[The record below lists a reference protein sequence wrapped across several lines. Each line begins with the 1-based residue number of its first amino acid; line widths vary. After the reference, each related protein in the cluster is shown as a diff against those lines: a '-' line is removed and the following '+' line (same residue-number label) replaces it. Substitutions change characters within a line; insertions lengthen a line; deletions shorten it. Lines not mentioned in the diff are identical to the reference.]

1 MVGDDHRPQSVTKD
15 NRMPENG
22 LIGNAERDGRR
33 RAEAAPQPELEDEGD
48 KKGRE
53 NRDSRQ
59 RRRQAAPD
67 RKNWRGSLGHA
78 AGFPS
83 SVSSEPAD
91 SDGDASVAPGAASA
105 VSGSVTSV
113 FGAASA

>member
-1 MVGDDHRPQSVTKD
+1 MIGDDHRPQPITKD

-22 LIGNAERDGRR
+22 LVGDAERDGGRV
-33 RAEAAPQPELEDEGD
+33 AEAAPQPELEDEGD

-59 RRRQAAPD
+59 RRRHATPD
-67 RKNWRGSLGHA
+67 GGNWRGSLGHA

-83 SVSSEPAD
+83 SVSSD
-91 SDGDASVAPGAASA
+91 TDDDASVAPGAAST
-105 VSGSVTSV
+105 VPGSAPAV